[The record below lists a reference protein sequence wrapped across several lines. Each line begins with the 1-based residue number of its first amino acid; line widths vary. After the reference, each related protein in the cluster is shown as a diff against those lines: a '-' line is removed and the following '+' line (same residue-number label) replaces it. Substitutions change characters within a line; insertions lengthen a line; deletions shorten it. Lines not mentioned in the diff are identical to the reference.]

1 MADSKATMR
10 IAAVGCL
17 AAAGAVVLALTGGP
31 EPSGRPAPEGAP
43 QAAQVAA
50 SAVQGAAV
58 PGAPDPAVQ
67 TASVQTD
74 PAQTDPVQTDPVQ
87 TGAAEP
93 APAAE
98 APEAAPAPAPATPS
112 EAPRFDVVRVEPD
125 GAALV
130 AGRAAPG
137 ATVEARLDGRTVASG
152 TADASGQFVLF
163 AETAPGPRAQELT
176 LAARLP
182 DRAETVSTDSVL
194 ILPSAAGRP
203 AVGAEAPPP
212 PDAPGAAAEAPD
224 RPEAAPPPPGEPAQA
239 MAAAAPPAADA
250 ALDRSTADV
259 ASDADGATA
268 TPVLLR
274 TSSTGAVSVLD
285 PAALG
290 PARGVTL
297 DALTYTATGDVHLS
311 GRGRAG
317 RTARIYADDRRR
329 ADAAIDGQGAWT
341 ATLASLSEPGRY
353 TLRIDEID
361 ETGRVASR
369 IESPFLREPPETLAA
384 LPHQVVV
391 QPGHS
396 LWAIAQAR
404 YGSGT
409 RYALIYGAN
418 RERIRDPDLIYPG
431 QVFDLP
437 SGEAPPPR

>member
-1 MADSKATMR
+1 MADSKATLR

-43 QAAQVAA
+43 QAAPVAA
-50 SAVQGAAV
+50 SAVQGAAA
-58 PGAPDPAVQ
+58 PGTPDPAVQ
-67 TASVQTD
+67 TASVHTD
-74 PAQTDPVQTDPVQ
+74 PAQT
-87 TGAAEP
+87 GAVEP

-98 APEAAPAPAPATPS
+98 APETAPAPTPATPPS

-212 PDAPGAAAEAPD
+212 PDAPGAAADAPD

-239 MAAAAPPAADA
+239 AAAAAPPAADA
-250 ALDRSTADV
+250 ALDTSTADAALDTSTADV
-259 ASDADGATA
+259 ASDAAA
-268 TPVLLR
+268 AAPVLLR
-274 TSSTGAVSVLD
+274 TSSTGAVSVLE

-317 RTARIYADDRRR
+317 RTARIYADDRRQ

-409 RYALIYGAN
+409 RYALVYGAN